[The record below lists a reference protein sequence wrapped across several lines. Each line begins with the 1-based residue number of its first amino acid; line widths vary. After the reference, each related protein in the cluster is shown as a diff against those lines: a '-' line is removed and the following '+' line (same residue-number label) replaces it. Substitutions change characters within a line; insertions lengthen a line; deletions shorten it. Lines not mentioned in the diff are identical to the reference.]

1 MSDTFTTTAAETP
14 EQNAMIV
21 DALELAAQATEK
33 ASSSGLAVKVK
44 EALINNA
51 ADIQN
56 LINKIAK
63 LDAETSKSLYNELDE
78 QMRLTK
84 MRLLE
89 EKSRST
95 AVKYTMY
102 IVGAFLAVG
111 ALLYFTKPKAKPAI
125 TPAS

>member
-1 MSDTFTTTAAETP
+1 MSDTFTATATETP
-14 EQNAMIV
+14 QQNAMIV

-33 ASSSGLAVKVK
+33 AQSSGLAVKVK

-56 LINKIAK
+56 LINKITK
-63 LDAETSKSLYNELDE
+63 LDEESSKSLFNELDE

-95 AVKYTMY
+95 AVKYTVY
-102 IVGAFLAVG
+102 IVGAFLAVAG
-111 ALLYFTKPKAKPAI
+111 LLYFTKPKAKPAT
-125 TPAS
+125 TPAV

>member
-102 IVGAFLAVG
+102 IVGAFLAVA
-111 ALLYFTKPKAKPAI
+111 ALIYFTKPKAKPAT